1 MARTPSSYIQRRGLN
16 VTGSRMKKRTRYTRK
31 YKNVQWMPLGRY
43 APLRAI
49 ARRYNRIPRG
59 IATPFPRTRLVRHRY
74 VENITFPA
82 AAGAGFP
89 TSYVFAANGIY
100 DPNVTGVGHQPLYH
114 DEMAA
119 LYQYYTV
126 VGSRI
131 KVTFSQ
137 NPVDQQNYGIILSQD
152 SSLASN
158 PTLLKEEYGS
168 SVALIPSQRNM
179 PFVQTKN
186 FSAKKIFKTNMAGLL
201 SDDTQRVQTGTNPGT
216 KALYYFVIWRG
227 PIDGGVTL
235 ATSIAQ
241 VEMSFIVLWREP
253 KDAVQ
258 S

>member
-1 MARTPSSYIQRRGLN
+1 MARVSGYKKSHI
-16 VTGSRMKKRTRYTRK
+16 TGSRMKKRYKYAGK
-31 YKNVQWMPLGRY
+31 YKVSAFVAGKY
-43 APLRAI
+43 ASLRKS
-49 ARRYNRIPRG
+49 ARRYARIPRS
-59 IATPFPRTRLVRHRY
+59 ISTPFPRTRLVRHRY
-74 VENITFPA
+74 VENFTFPA
-82 AAGAGFP
+82 AGAAGFP
-89 TSYVFAANGIY
+89 TLYVFAANSVF
-100 DPNVTGVGHQPLYH
+100 DPNVTGIGHQPLYH

-152 SSLASN
+152 PSLANN
-158 PTLLKEEYGS
+158 PSLLKEEYGS

-186 FSAKKIFKTNMAGLL
+186 FSAKKIFKTNMAGLM
-201 SDDTQRVQTGTNPGT
+201 SDDTQRVQTGSNPGT
-216 KALYYFVIWRG
+216 KALYYYVVWRA

-235 ATSIAQ
+235 GTSIAQ
-241 VEMSFIVLWREP
+241 VEISYIVLWREP